1 MARIPLTP
9 EIIAQLNA
17 LKEQTGV
24 GVCKLLA
31 GRKDMPRGLSSTTI
45 SFWLSG
51 KVKTARQTHL
61 DYVLKEWPKVD
72 KIIPLTPKMRKSIKD
87 GLIKS
92 GISARGLLRILAS
105 EGLELDSNIYYF
117 WVTGRVKTIHA
128 DIYNAIMAELDVL
141 PKKKS
146 QRDLQEGWLEI
157 TPEMLSSLNSHRQR
171 TGIGFTG
178 ILKDAH
184 DVPTGLS
191 QAMVQYWMA
200 GTTKTARQIH
210 IDYVMARYAAF
221 PDKLP
226 KRRTSTITPFVTLTP
241 KIVAELKTLKEQTG
255 VGAIALLRGQKN
267 CPKGINAGII
277 NAWLSGKCKTAN
289 ERHLD
294 FVSKAWK
301 AQTPRIK
308 ITDKI
313 YKEIR
318 AEMQRTGSSATTL
331 MNRLL
336 PVPVGFT
343 KNILDSI
350 LARSAKTMPQDYFNY
365 LMDGLKNLPDKAM
378 SQKMP
383 YLKRDQGVRGN
394 SPQKTPYLGR
404 GQMGDFIEPEKKPY
418 IGGLSKDIRSI
429 TKEERDE
436 MESHI
441 QRTGIGIPAL
451 LRKFAHTKPD
461 KLHASTIQQ
470 WRNNQ
475 IKRTSPDRMKWV
487 LDKWRSLPD
496 KPQK

>member
-1 MARIPLTP
+1 
-9 EIIAQLNA
+9 
-17 LKEQTGV
+17 
-24 GVCKLLA
+24 
-31 GRKDMPRGLSSTTI
+31 
-45 SFWLSG
+45 
-51 KVKTARQTHL
+51 
-61 DYVLKEWPKVD
+61 
-72 KIIPLTPKMRKSIKD
+72 
-87 GLIKS
+87 
-92 GISARGLLRILAS
+92 
-105 EGLELDSNIYYF
+105 
-117 WVTGRVKTIHA
+117 
-128 DIYNAIMAELDVL
+128 
-141 PKKKS
+141 
-146 QRDLQEGWLEI
+146 
-157 TPEMLSSLNSHRQR
+157 
-171 TGIGFTG
+171 
-178 ILKDAH
+178 
-184 DVPTGLS
+184 
-191 QAMVQYWMA
+191 
-200 GTTKTARQIH
+200 
-210 IDYVMARYAAF
+210 
-221 PDKLP
+221 
-226 KRRTSTITPFVTLTP
+226 
-241 KIVAELKTLKEQTG
+241 
-255 VGAIALLRGQKN
+255 
-267 CPKGINAGII
+267 
-277 NAWLSGKCKTAN
+277 
-289 ERHLD
+289 
-294 FVSKAWK
+294 
-301 AQTPRIK
+301 
-308 ITDKI
+308 
-313 YKEIR
+313 
-318 AEMQRTGSSATTL
+318 MQRTGSSATTL

-343 KNILDSI
+343 KNIMDSI

-383 YLKRDQGVRGN
+383 YLKRDQGVRDNSPQKMPYLERSQGVRGN